1 MKSDSKTI
9 QAIHDAVITHN
20 RRVSISGDLST
31 TFNLLIAQVEEKDRG
46 EYMCQ
51 INTDPMTYQAGHV
64 PFAVH
69 LCKCNECG
77 CTFIIDSNHTSR
89 PEGRGSLKSRS
100 KLCPFRQTAYLDVM
114 VPPDITQ
121 STTDLELQQGETANL
136 ECRADGYPSPA
147 ISWRR
152 EGDLPIRAK
161 DQKTG
166 SVKKCEPTQSSTKMQ
181 RESER
186 SKRTFQI
193 GGILSPS

>member
-1 MKSDSKTI
+1 
-9 QAIHDAVITHN
+9 
-20 RRVSISGDLST
+20 
-31 TFNLLIAQVEEKDRG
+31 
-46 EYMCQ
+46 
-51 INTDPMTYQAGHV
+51 
-64 PFAVH
+64 
-69 LCKCNECG
+69 
-77 CTFIIDSNHTSR
+77 
-89 PEGRGSLKSRS
+89 
-100 KLCPFRQTAYLDVM
+100 M

-181 RESER
+181 GESER
-186 SKRTFQI
+186 SKHTFQI